1 MTQDLKDKAIKIQG
15 KEYVLVADRIIYFN
29 HNYENGSITTQ
40 LVSDPTSDHI
50 IVKATVKPNAN
61 EQREFT
67 GYSQAVV
74 GQGYINKTSALEN
87 AETSAVGRALA
98 MMGIG
103 VIDSVASVD
112 EVKKAEL
119 SKTTQTQCIHFR
131 TQGLNLLRSKV
142 AKELGDN
149 PKEEDILN
157 LIANKS
163 GIVIKSTKE
172 LNEANAKRIIEAWA
186 E

>member
-29 HNYENGSITTQ
+29 NEYDHGSITTQ
-40 LVSDPTSDHI
+40 LISDPTSDHI

-103 VIDSVASVD
+103 VIDSVASAD
-112 EVKKAEL
+112 ELNKAKGAEQPI
-119 SKTTQTQCIHFR
+119 SQTQA
-131 TQGLNLLRSKV
+131 LNLLRNKI
-142 AKELGDN
+142 AKELGVDATN
-149 PKEEDILN
+149 EEKIIN

-163 GIVIKSTKE
+163 GIILKSVKE
-172 LNEANAKRIIEAWA
+172 LDEIKAKMIMGLWTK
-186 E
+186 